1 VEVERL
7 GLRETARRLNVDA
20 RTVNRYVSKL
30 KLKTY
35 WRTIKDKNLA
45 DTQEVAE
52 VKINSVNDLK
62 IKNRQ
67 DWVALQ
73 TQYPEASKTNL
84 RKLAPAIYAWLYRND
99 PNWLDQNSPQLQTPV
114 PNVAKVDWQERDRQ
128 ILAQVQDGVRSLLNA
143 DKPQRISISRIGKT
157 VGLLALLEKHLEQMP
172 LTKAYLESVT
182 ESVEDFQ
189 IRRIKWAIK
198 LLDDSPEEI
207 QRWKVIRVAGLRE
220 NLSERVKAILE
231 CEL

>member
-1 VEVERL
+1 
-7 GLRETARRLNVDA
+7 
-20 RTVNRYVSKL
+20 
-30 KLKTY
+30 
-35 WRTIKDKNLA
+35 
-45 DTQEVAE
+45 
-52 VKINSVNDLK
+52 
-62 IKNRQ
+62 
-67 DWVALQ
+67 
-73 TQYPEASKTNL
+73 
-84 RKLAPAIYAWLYRND
+84 
-99 PNWLDQNSPQLQTPV
+99 
-114 PNVAKVDWQERDRQ
+114 
-128 ILAQVQDGVRSLLNA
+128 LNA

-207 QRWKVIRVAGLRE
+207 QRWKVIRVAGLGE
-220 NLSERVKAILE
+220 NLSERVKGILE